1 MLDLLTQPI
10 TLETVREASRIQ
22 ARNKIK
28 RYYPDNG
35 PLRRALYPK
44 HIEFFAAGATHD
56 ERLACAANRVGKS
69 EGLGA
74 YETTLHLTGL
84 YPDWWPGRRFTHPIS
99 AWAAGKTAE
108 TTREI
113 PQFKLLGRTTREKD
127 STSGQIGIGTGMIPW
142 DCIVSTS
149 PKGGIPDA
157 IDTAEIRHVSG
168 GISTLGFKSYGKDN
182 RDNFEGTEKHL
193 IWLDEEPPKDVD
205 SECSMRLMAT
215 KPGQKNGLKLITFTP
230 LEGFTEVVTSFLEPT
245 DPDKWYIQIGWKDVP
260 HLSAEAIAKM
270 SRKYL
275 PYELKARSEGIP
287 SAGEGVIYPI
297 DPDEITVDDFR
308 IPDYWPRAFGMDVG
322 KTAVIWGALDRDN
335 DILYLYR
342 EYYSEVY
349 NALIHAAA
357 IKGVGDRDKWIPG
370 VIDPGSLGSS
380 QVDGQK
386 LFELYTKVH
395 GLNLTLA
402 DNAVEA
408 GIYQV
413 WERMCTGR
421 LKIFRSLQRWRSEF
435 LQYRRRKTETKLG
448 EHTQVVKK
456 NDHLQDAGRYLCVS
470 GIRLMKTRPISTEKK
485 KPMGGLLGG
494 FPSQGGSS
502 FGWMGN

>member
-44 HIEFFAAGATHD
+44 HIEFFAAGTTYN
-56 ERLACAANRVGKS
+56 ERLAISANRIGKS
-69 EGLGA
+69 ESIGA

-84 YPDWWPGRRFTHPIS
+84 YPSWWPGRRFDHPVDW
-99 AWAAGKTAE
+99 WAAGKTGE
-108 TTREI
+108 TTRDV
-113 PQFKLLGRTTREKD
+113 PQFKLLGKLSRSKHEGD
-127 STSGQIGIGTGMIPW
+127 GMVGLGTGMIPG

-149 PKGGIPDA
+149 PKSGLPDA
-157 IDTAEIRHVSG
+157 VDTAEIRHVSG
-168 GISTLGFKSYGKDN
+168 GISRLGFKSYGKD
-182 RDNFEGTEKHL
+182 RDSFEGTEKDG
-193 IWLDEEPPKDVD
+193 IWLDEEPPADVNR
-205 SECSMRLMAT
+205 ECSIRLMST
-215 KPGQKNGLKLITFTP
+215 KPGRRSGTKLITFTP
-230 LEGFTEVVTSFLEPT
+230 LEGYTEVVNDFLEST
-245 DPDKWYIQIGWKDVP
+245 DPDKWYIQIGWKDAP
-260 HLSAEAIAKM
+260 HLTPLIIAEM
-270 SRKYL
+270 SKKFL

-322 KTAVIWGALDRDN
+322 KTAVVWGALDRDN

-342 EYYSEVY
+342 EYYSEQY

-402 DNAVEA
+402 ENGVES
-408 GIYQV
+408 GIYTV
-413 WERMCTGR
+413 WERMITGR
-421 LKIFRSLQRWRSEF
+421 LKVFRSLAGWRSEF
-435 LQYRRRKTETKLG
+435 LQYRRRNVETKLG

-456 NDHLQDAGRYLCVS
+456 KDHRMDGTRYLTVS
-470 GIRLMKTRPISTEKK
+470 GIRIMKTRPISTEKK

-494 FPSQGGSS
+494 FPAQGGSS